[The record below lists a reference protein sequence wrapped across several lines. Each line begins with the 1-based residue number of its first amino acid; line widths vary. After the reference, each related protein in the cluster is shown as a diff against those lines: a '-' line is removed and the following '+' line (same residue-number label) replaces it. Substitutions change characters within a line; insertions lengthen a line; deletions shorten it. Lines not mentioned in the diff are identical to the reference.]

1 MSIFLADMA
10 DVLRAAGL
18 RVMETPDW
26 KTRAYPKFGGYAQM
40 PTHVMVHHT
49 ASKTTP
55 ANDLNYIL
63 TAPLSPIGNLYLDRT
78 GVVWMVAAG
87 VACTNG
93 KGSSA
98 PWNGGVPD
106 NAMNHW
112 SIAIE
117 AANDGIGE
125 PWPQAQTDAYLVL
138 CAALC
143 NAYRIPV
150 DHVRAHWE
158 WAPGRKIDPAGP
170 SPWAVGAAS
179 WNMTKFRAD
188 VKARLTQEDNMIVVD
203 PPRRAY
209 DSRPASPL
217 LANTPRGV
225 PLGVT
230 GRAAMVNITVVNPS
244 GNGNLVAWGTGPK
257 PSTATVNFQTGVTE
271 GNAAIVPIVNG
282 TIMLQATVQTHVVV
296 DVQAV
301 WP

>member
-1 MSIFLADMA
+1 MSLYLTDMA

-18 RVMETPDW
+18 RVMETPGW
-26 KTRAYPKFGGYAQM
+26 KERAYLKWGGYTQP

-49 ASKTTP
+49 ASKTSV
-55 ANDLNYIL
+55 ANDLHYITTSAL
-63 TAPLSPIGNLYLDRT
+63 APIGNLYLDRT

-87 VACTNG
+87 QAVTNG

-106 NAMNHW
+106 NEMNHW
-112 SIAIE
+112 SISIE

-125 PWPQAQTDAYLVL
+125 SWPQVQTDAYVAM

-143 NAYRIPV
+143 THYRIPTQ
-150 DHVRAHWE
+150 HVRAHWE

-170 SPWAVGAAS
+170 SPWAVGKAS
-179 WNMTKFRAD
+179 WDMVGFRVAVQD
-188 VKARLTQEDNMIVVD
+188 AINQGDNMIPLT

-209 DSRPASPL
+209 DSRTDKPL
-217 LANTPRGV
+217 AANEPRRIQ
-225 PLGVT
+225 LGVA
-230 GRAAMVNITVVNPS
+230 GRAAMVNITVVGPQ
-244 GNGNLVAWGTGPK
+244 GNGNLVAWGDGAK
-257 PSTATVNFQTGVTE
+257 PSTANVNFQTGVTE
-271 GNAAIVPIVNG
+271 GNAAIIPVVAG
-282 TIMLQATVQTHVVV
+282 GIMLQATVGCQVIV

>member
-1 MSIFLADMA
+1 MSLFLTDMA
-10 DVLRAAGL
+10 DVLRAGGV
-18 RVMETPDW
+18 RVMETPGW
-26 KTRAYPKFGGYAQM
+26 QQRAYPKWGGFQQM

-49 ASKTTP
+49 ASKTTV

-63 TAPLSPIGNLYLDRT
+63 SSPLAPIGNLYLDRT

-87 VACTNG
+87 TAVTNG
-93 KGSSA
+93 KGSST

-106 NAMNHW
+106 NEMNHW

-125 PWPQAQTDAYLVL
+125 PWPKVQTDAYVAL

-143 NAYRIPV
+143 AAYKIPT

-170 SPWAVGAAS
+170 SPWAVGKQS
-179 WNMTKFRAD
+179 WNMDKFRSD
-188 VKARLTQEDNMIVVD
+188 VVTHLSQEDNMILID
-203 PPRRAY
+203 PPKRAY
-209 DSRPASPL
+209 DSRLSSPL
-217 LANTPRGV
+217 VANTPRNV

-230 GRAAMVNITVVNPS
+230 GRAAFVNITVVAPS
-244 GNGNLVAWGTGPK
+244 GNGNLVAWGSGAK
-257 PSTATVNFQTGVTE
+257 PATSSVNFRTGETE
-271 GNAAIVPIVNG
+271 GNGCIVPLVNG
-282 TIMLQATVQTHVVV
+282 SIMLQATVQTNVVV